1 MNCPAGVIFVAIQ
14 FMERSEK
21 SWRSQFMMRRHQFIC
36 KNEQSK
42 NRRNFPFTLAL
53 SVVIRVWVWSILYL
67 TSQMR
72 CSHLAVFSNSSLRT
86 SPIYPRRFFLYTLH
100 DFLHPLHDFY
110 LIISFFTPTSESAES
125 KKASADSLRK
135 LSLAIFA
142 EVVLYLLATSK
153 SFSPALG

>member
-1 MNCPAGVIFVAIQ
+1 MNCPAGMIFVAIQ

-53 SVVIRVWVWSILYL
+53 FVVIRAWDSPILYL

-72 CSHLAVFSNSSLRT
+72 CSHLAVFSNSPLRT
-86 SPIYPRRFFLYTLH
+86 SPIRLGYFFACYPLSVVERGK
-100 DFLHPLHDFY
+100 
-110 LIISFFTPTSESAES
+110 EN
-125 KKASADSLRK
+125 LRK
-135 LSLAIFA
+135 LL
-142 EVVLYLLATSK
+142 TSARK
-153 SFSPALG
+153 YDTISFTNRTQRGRVKCVF